1 MNTKIL
7 KGPTIQ
13 RNSFEKNIYRF
24 KIIMV
29 GNLAVGKSSI
39 LTKFKNNKFN
49 PKYQCTINVDIQ
61 MDSIN
66 IDEENI
72 VDLQIWDTC
81 GQETFRNL
89 TRQYYNNS
97 QGCLL
102 VFDLTDRYS
111 FEKLEDW
118 IKDIQQFGARNCVVM
133 LVGNKADLINNR
145 VVSFDE
151 ASELAKKYQLD
162 YIETSAKNGMNI
174 SFIFTYIASV
184 ILKNNQEEEYTKN
197 NINYTNGVVISNN
210 TIIINNNCD
219 HKKKCCW

>member
-1 MNTKIL
+1 MNISL
-7 KGPTIQ
+7 GQAIQ

-24 KIIMV
+24 KVILV

-39 LTKFKNNKFN
+39 LKKFKNNKFN
-49 PKYQCTINVDIQ
+49 HKYQCTINVDVQI
-61 MDSIN
+61 DSIA

-111 FEKLEDW
+111 FEKLQDW
-118 IKDIQQFGARNCVVM
+118 ILDIQQYGPVDCVVV
-133 LVGNKADLINNR
+133 LVGNKADLDKER

-151 ASELAKKYQLD
+151 SSELAKKYQLD

-174 SFIFTYIASV
+174 SFIFRYIASV
-184 ILKNNQEEEYTKN
+184 ILKHNQEEELTKN
-197 NINYTNGVVISNN
+197 KINYSNGLVISNN

-219 HKKKCCW
+219 HKKKCC